1 MTSSV
6 VYSSGK
12 LTERTSSGDPSGGT
26 SGSSRNKNFKPEAA
40 NHRQEL
46 VSKIFLLHLLIIFGI
61 LKFLYI
67 YLIYFHSI

>member
-6 VYSSGK
+6 YKYGK
-12 LTERTSSGDPSGGT
+12 LTGST
-26 SGSSRNKNFKPEAA
+26 SGSSRKNIKPEAA

>member
-6 VYSSGK
+6 FYSSGK
-12 LTERTSSGDPSGGT
+12 LTERTTSGDTSGGT
-26 SGSSRNKNFKPEAA
+26 SGSRNKNFKPEAA